1 MHNFNPDTNHELQT
15 LAITEM
21 QDLMGEPLSKQRRKR
36 YRQRQRQKAKIQ
48 KAKMAEQGGV
58 TQEMIT
64 PGQEVVTQ
72 DVFSSVEGANES
84 KYRPAFLT
92 EPLIPRSC
100 KLQVYNVTYVA
111 ILARKADITTGSEN
125 GRKLAL
131 FANVLRSI
139 YQRRD
144 CVDVEINIL
153 GAQLAALEVR
163 LNAVQKE
170 ETDLLGLYLKE
181 FSEESRYLCRA
192 PSESASDE

>member
-15 LAITEM
+15 LAITKK

-58 TQEMIT
+58 TQEIII

-72 DVFSSVEGANES
+72 DVFSSVEGANEN
-84 KYRPAFLT
+84 KYRPTFLP
-92 EPLIPRSC
+92 EPLIPRTCEYKS
-100 KLQVYNVTYVA
+100 YNVTYFA
-111 ILARKADITTGSEN
+111 LLALRADITAGSEN
-125 GRKLAL
+125 GRKLAV

-170 ETDLLGLYLKE
+170 ERDLFGLYLRE
-181 FSEESRYLCRA
+181 FSEEARYLCRA
-192 PSESASDE
+192 PSEPASDK

>member
-1 MHNFNPDTNHELQT
+1 M
-15 LAITEM
+15 AITEKE
-21 QDLMGEPLSKQRRKR
+21 DLMGEPLPKLPKQRRKR
-36 YRQRQRQKAKIQ
+36 YRQRQRQKTKIQ

-58 TQEMIT
+58 TQRIII

-72 DVFSSVEGANES
+72 DVFSSVEGANEN
-84 KYRPAFLT
+84 KYRPAFLP
-92 EPLIPRSC
+92 EPLNPRSC
-100 KLQVYNVTYVA
+100 
-111 ILARKADITTGSEN
+111 SED

-170 ETDLLGLYLKE
+170 ETDLLGLYLRE

>member
-1 MHNFNPDTNHELQT
+1 MDPAHGDQI
-15 LAITEM
+15 LAITQKE
-21 QDLMGEPLSKQRRKR
+21 DLMGEPLSKQRRKR

-58 TQEMIT
+58 IQDIII
-64 PGQEVVTQ
+64 PGQEIVTQ
-72 DVFSSVEGANES
+72 DIVNYVEGVNQDS
-84 KYRPAFLT
+84 YILAFLP
-92 EPLIPRSC
+92 EPLIPISC
-100 KLQVYNVTYVA
+100 
-111 ILARKADITTGSEN
+111 SED

-170 ETDLLGLYLKE
+170 ERDLLELYLRE
-181 FSEESRYLCRA
+181 FSDETRYLCRA
-192 PSESASDE
+192 STEPPSGT